1 MRIQQPLEMI
11 LLRQLSTYLAVPMW
25 MMDAEG
31 TLVYYN
37 EPAEKLLGIRYDEAG
52 PLDSDELV
60 ARFTITDLDG
70 AELAQEEFPIIAA
83 LRTRVPFHKGLKFQA
98 MDGVWHTVEVSA
110 VPVEGQDQRLLGVF
124 ATFWEVNS

>member
-31 TLVYYN
+31 TLVFYN
-37 EPAEKLLGIRYDEAG
+37 EPAERILGIRYDEAG
-52 PLDSDELV
+52 PLTSDELLD
-60 ARFTITDLDG
+60 RFTVTDLDG
-70 AELAQEEFPIIAA
+70 AELSPMDFPIVSA
-83 LRTRVPFHKGLKFQA
+83 LQTRTPSHSAVKFQA
-98 MDGVWHTVEVSA
+98 MDGIWRTVEVSA

>member
-52 PLDSDELV
+52 PLTSDELV
-60 ARFTITDLDG
+60 SKFAVTDLDG
-70 AELAQEEFPIIAA
+70 AELPQMEFPIVAA
-83 LRTRVPFHKGLKFQA
+83 LQTRAPSHRALRFQA
-98 MDGVWHTVEVSA
+98 MDGAWRTVEVSA
-110 VPVEGQDQRLLGVF
+110 IPVEGQDHRLVGVF
-124 ATFWEVNS
+124 ATFWEVNT